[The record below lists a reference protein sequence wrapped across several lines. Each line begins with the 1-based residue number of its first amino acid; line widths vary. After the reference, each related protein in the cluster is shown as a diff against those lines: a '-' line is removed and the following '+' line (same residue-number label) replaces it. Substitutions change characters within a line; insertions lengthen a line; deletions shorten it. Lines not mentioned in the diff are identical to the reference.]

1 MRCVLKNK
9 IIIEDGFST
18 HHKTGVGQYT
28 LMLENILIELGYDV
42 IHINKNY
49 LIKIK
54 NRFIRR
60 IFYNIWLNTFFL
72 LEIKNMNTTA
82 IFTNYAIP
90 IFKIPNIKYIPV
102 IHDLCSLNH
111 PEFDTFFNNWYQN
124 ANVKN
129 AVRHAD
135 KILTVSNTIKQ
146 EILSTFDLYSNDIDV
161 INSSITTGLDKVKIT
176 EDETQVLNNLNV
188 DSTQYILS
196 VATNNKRKNIDL
208 LIQAF
213 NELEK
218 KYKNLKLVLV
228 GSGYKG
234 KFLSKN
240 IIITGYISDE
250 YLKILY
256 KHALLYV
263 FPSLYEGFGTPI
275 LDAQYFGVPVL
286 CSDIAVFHEV
296 AGDGAEFCSTD
307 YNSIASKI
315 EYLLNN
321 RQRLNEL
328 IELGELNLNRF
339 QRNKIIQQVKKYS
352 VV

>member
-1 MRCVLKNK
+1 MKNK

-28 LMLENILIELGYDV
+28 LMLENILTEAGYDV

-54 NRFIRR
+54 NRVIRR

-72 LEIKNMNTTA
+72 LKIKNMNTTA

-102 IHDLCSLNH
+102 IHDLCSINH
-111 PEFDTFFNNWYQN
+111 PEFDTFLNNWYQN

-135 KILTVSNTIKQ
+135 AILTVSNTIKQ
-146 EILSTFDLYSNDIDV
+146 EILGTFDWYSNDIEV

-176 EDETQVLNNLNV
+176 EDETQVLNNLNIG
-188 DSTQYILS
+188 SSQYILS

-218 KYKNLKLVLV
+218 EYKNLKLVLV

-234 KFLSKN
+234 KILSKN

-286 CSDIAVFHEV
+286 CSDIPIFHEV
-296 AGDGAEFCSTD
+296 AG
-307 YNSIASKI
+307 NSAYYFSNNCYDLISKI
-315 EYLLNN
+315 IVVLNDEN
-321 RQRLNEL
+321 SRK
-328 IELGELNLNRF
+328 
-339 QRNKIIQQVKKYS
+339 KIIICGTENIQRYTKKDCNAI
-352 VV
+352 VVNF